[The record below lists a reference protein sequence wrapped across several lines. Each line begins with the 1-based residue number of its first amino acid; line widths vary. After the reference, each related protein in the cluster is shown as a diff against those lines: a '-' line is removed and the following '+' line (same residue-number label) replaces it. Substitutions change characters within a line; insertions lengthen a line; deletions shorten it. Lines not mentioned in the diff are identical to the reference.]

1 MSRVYSAANEILRV
15 SMKRHRILL
24 ITLCLSI
31 GAAFTAPALAET
43 AGPRPVLK
51 TTACKLDIR
60 IDYEKEKLFGEC
72 RLTFVNGSREPLGK
86 VPLVLY
92 RLMKITS
99 VKDDDGAPLPCDQRI
114 LAFEDWD
121 KYQANIIEAVL
132 KVPLPAGEKKTID
145 ILYEGYLAGLTETGM
160 GYVKDHVDKD
170 FTIIR
175 PDCLAYPMIGYPSW
189 TDTRALGM
197 QAFDYDVSVTVPD
210 SLVVANGGRATGV
223 VTKDGLTTYSY
234 RNILPAWRIDLAV
247 AKYGVIED
255 REGGFK
261 VFHFAQD
268 REGAQRVLQALREST
283 ALFSGWF
290 GPAQGAAV
298 YSVIEIPEGFGS
310 QADVTSALQTRSAFQ
325 DPDQLVQLYHE
336 VSHRW
341 NVRSLDPQPPRFE
354 SEGLAML
361 LQNLAREK
369 LEKKPGSLDK
379 GAERLRDHFRRE
391 CKEDIKAKTTA
402 MIDYGKEKLTDVS
415 YSKGMLFF
423 YVLYKLAG
431 EEHFL
436 KAVGGFYQTYK
447 DKGATA
453 AEFVSYLRKNIKL
466 PLDAFFKDWVT
477 GAASSD
483 DLLGPLSLDEITR
496 KYRM

>member
-1 MSRVYSAANEILRV
+1 MSWFYSAANETLGV
-15 SMKRHRILL
+15 SMKRRYIFL
-24 ITLCLSI
+24 ITLCLSV
-31 GAAFTAPALAET
+31 GAALGTPALPET
-43 AGPRPVLK
+43 TVPRTVLK
-51 TTACKLDIR
+51 TLNCKLDIR

-72 RLTFVNGSREPLGK
+72 RLTLVNGSREPLGK
-86 VPLVLY
+86 VPLILY
-92 RLMKITS
+92 RLMKVIA
-99 VKDDDGAPLPCDQRI
+99 VKDENGAPLPYGQRI

-121 KYQANIIEAVL
+121 KYQANIIDVAL

-160 GYVKDHVDKD
+160 GYVKDHIDKD

-175 PDCLAYPMIGYPSW
+175 PDCLAYPMIGYPSS
-189 TDTRALGM
+189 TDSRALGM
-197 QAFDYDVSVTVPD
+197 QAFDYEANVTVPD
-210 SLVVANGGRATGV
+210 PLVVANGGRATGT
-223 VTKDGLTTYSY
+223 VTKDGLTTYTY

-255 REGGFK
+255 RENGFK
-261 VFHFAQD
+261 VFHFPQD
-268 REGAQRVLQALREST
+268 LAGAKSVLQALREST

-310 QADVTSALQTRSAFQ
+310 QADVTSALQTRTAFQ

-341 NVRSLDPQPPRFE
+341 NVRSLDPLPPRFE

-361 LQNLAREK
+361 LQNLAKEK
-369 LEKKPGSLDK
+369 LEKKPGSVDK
-379 GAERLRDHFRRE
+379 GAERLRDYFRRE
-391 CKEDIKAKTTA
+391 CQEDIKAKTTA

-423 YVLYKLAG
+423 YVLYKMAG
-431 EEHFL
+431 EDTFL
-436 KAVGGFYQTYK
+436 KAMGSFYQTYK

-453 AEFVSYLRKNIKL
+453 AEFVSYLKKNIKL
-466 PLDAFFKDWVT
+466 PLDTFFKDWIT
-477 GAASSD
+477 STASSD
-483 DLLGPLSLDEITR
+483 DLLGPLSLDDIVR
-496 KYRM
+496 KYKE

>member
-1 MSRVYSAANEILRV
+1 
-15 SMKRHRILL
+15 MKRLILFIL
-24 ITLCLSI
+24 VNLVVVSIHCLVNADHPGGPKQVIKTL
-31 GAAFTAPALAET
+31 EY
-43 AGPRPVLK
+43 
-51 TTACKLDIR
+51 KLNIR
-60 IDYEKEKLFGEC
+60 IDYEKEKIVGEC

-92 RLMKITS
+92 RLMKITAI
-99 VKDDDGAPLPCDQRI
+99 KDENGSPLPYDQRI

-121 KYQANIIEAVL
+121 KYQANIIDVAL
-132 KVPLPAGEKKTID
+132 KIPLPAGEKTTID

-160 GYVKDHVDKD
+160 RYVKDSINKD

-189 TDTRALGM
+189 TETRALGM
-197 QAFDYDVSVTVPD
+197 QAFDYEVSVTVPD
-210 SLVVANGGRATGV
+210 SLVVANGGRARGA
-223 VTKDGLTTYSY
+223 VTKDGLSTYSY

-255 REGGFK
+255 RENGFK
-261 VFHFAQD
+261 VFHFPQD
-268 REGAQRVLQALREST
+268 LEGAKRVLQALREST

-298 YSVIEIPEGFGS
+298 FSVIEIPEGFGS
-310 QADVTSALQTRSAFQ
+310 QADVTSALQTRDAFR

-354 SEGLAML
+354 SEGLAMF

-369 LEKKPGSLDK
+369 LEKQPGSVAK
-379 GAERLRDHFRRE
+379 GAERLRDYFRRE
-391 CKEDIKAKTTA
+391 YKADIKARTTP
-402 MIDYGKEKLTDVS
+402 MIDYGKENLTDVS

-423 YVLYKLAG
+423 DILYKMAG
-431 EEHFL
+431 EDAFL
-436 KAVGGFYQTYK
+436 KAVGGFYQAYK
-447 DKGATA
+447 DRGATA
-453 AEFVSYLRKNIKL
+453 GEFLTYLQKTL
-466 PLDAFFKDWVT
+466 PFPLDVFFKDWVYGT
-477 GAASSD
+477 ASSD
-483 DLLGPLSLDEITR
+483 DLLGPQSLDEIAR
-496 KYRM
+496 KYKK